1 MRAIILY
8 TKASL
13 LFVSICTMA
22 NVAKEIVLGRIHD
35 VCFGEPDV
43 GVAISLGVEA
53 PSTAGVRTTSK
64 WSGIHLVRIRGLVE
78 AQVQEHSF
86 SAREISIWIGNC
98 PALLHVVDFGAES
111 FS

>member
-8 TKASL
+8 SKASL

-35 VCFGEPDV
+35 VCFGEQDV
-43 GVAISLGVEA
+43 GVAISLSVEA

-64 WSGIHLVRIRGLVE
+64 WTRCCRAASWGHEDV
-78 AQVQEHSF
+78 AF
-86 SAREISIWIGNC
+86 
-98 PALLHVVDFGAES
+98 VDRT
-111 FS
+111 